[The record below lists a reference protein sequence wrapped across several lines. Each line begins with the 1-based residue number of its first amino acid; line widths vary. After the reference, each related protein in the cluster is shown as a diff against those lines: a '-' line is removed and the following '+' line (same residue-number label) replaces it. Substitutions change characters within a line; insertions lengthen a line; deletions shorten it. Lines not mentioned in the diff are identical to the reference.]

1 VSPGTYKQPTM
12 KDHYHRDKL
21 LKKERDTIF
30 KQNMKMKRF
39 INTFD
44 YGEHFVILYVPFLW
58 VLIKQVFKISI
69 TCYQRIRVQS
79 TGMLKSAFVDMFH
92 LQTHIRM

>member
-1 VSPGTYKQPTM
+1 M

-69 TCYQRIRVQS
+69 TCYQRIRIIHGYV
-79 TGMLKSAFVDMFH
+79 FNPRVC
-92 LQTHIRM
+92 